1 MQANNLNDGLAW
13 QLEAYQRLNRAV
25 MGALQP
31 DGDAEDRLAE
41 KGDAILHRIAQAGPD
56 ALPVKVAALACIL
69 EDVGETAAALAERA
83 ETHAERLLWSLAR
96 DLMEARDRAA

>member
-1 MQANNLNDGLAW
+1 MQDNNLNDGLAW

-25 MGALQP
+25 VGAVQP

-41 KGDAILHRIAQAGPD
+41 RGDAILRRIAEAPADG
-56 ALPVKVAALACIL
+56 LHVKVAALAGIL

-83 ETHAERLLWSLAR
+83 PSHAEALAWAVVR
-96 DLMEARDRAA
+96 DLMEARDQVV